1 MRIGP
6 GEQPLRPRDIVQ
18 FGKVAVIVEQNDA
31 TPEGPPSNQ
40 HIVAAA
46 PSTFEEGIRRLAF
59 DRNQMPR
66 AGEQLFALLRAGHH
80 FVHMQSEDQ
89 LLDAVLNDAV
99 SVLDAQR
106 GAIVLAEG
114 EGPEPKFRLRALAV
128 GQGERPAASTSPRSS
143 PSAASPAASRSS
155 TAR

>member
-1 MRIGP
+1 
-6 GEQPLRPRDIVQ
+6 
-18 FGKVAVIVEQNDA
+18 
-31 TPEGPPSNQ
+31 
-40 HIVAAA
+40 
-46 PSTFEEGIRRLAF
+46 
-59 DRNQMPR
+59 MPR
-66 AGEQLFALLRAGHH
+66 AGDQLIALLRAGHH

-128 GQGERPAASTSPRSS
+128 GQRRAAGPVPLLEEAHPALLRRRRV
-143 PSAASPAASRSS
+143 AALQHPDR
-155 TAR
+155 RR